1 MKIFYKNN
9 KLKISLTVDKEII
22 KTYGTRAKKIKQRM
36 NELESWDT
44 LHDISRL
51 PALRLHPLKGNKK
64 GEWAVDIQ
72 KNWRICF
79 EISNGPLPLL
89 EDGGI
94 DLSMVNEIK
103 IISIEDYH

>member
-1 MKIFYKNN
+1 MKLFYKNK
-9 KLKISLTVDKEII
+9 KLEISLTIDKEII
-22 KTYGTRAKKIKQRM
+22 KTYGARAKKIKQRI
-36 NELESWDT
+36 NELESWDN
-44 LHDISRL
+44 LYDISRL

-79 EISNGPLPLL
+79 EISRNPLPLL
-89 EDGGI
+89 ENGGI
-94 DLSMVNEIK
+94 DLSKVKEIK